1 MVTVEVELKEGDE
14 EPEQHLDDGEHIER
28 VVVPISELYEKL
40 QGKQQ
45 PRPST
50 LSSLCPVRTKPIRA
64 AGDGKITFPYSD
76 VQRGWKDRRCQVSE
90 SPSSDSMESRR
101 HSDTSQTGSST
112 GL

>member
-50 LSSLCPVRTKPIRA
+50 LSSLCPVRTNPIRA
-64 AGDGKITFPYSD
+64 AGDGKITFPYSN
-76 VQRGWKDRRCQVSE
+76 VQRGWKDRRCQVSCN
-90 SPSSDSMESRR
+90 PNCDPK
-101 HSDTSQTGSST
+101 Q
-112 GL
+112 LAWIF

>member
-45 PRPST
+45 HQPKITPLPARPVGT
-50 LSSLCPVRTKPIRA
+50 NPMCA
-64 AGDGKITFPYSD
+64 ARGDDNITFPYSN
-76 VQRGWKDRRCQVSE
+76 VQRGRKDRRRQVSANLH
-90 SPSSDSMESRR
+90 PDP
-101 HSDTSQTGSST
+101 TIFT
-112 GL
+112 

>member
-45 PRPST
+45 HQPPT
-50 LSSLCPVRTKPIRA
+50 TPLSACPVGTNPTCA
-64 AGDGKITFPYSD
+64 AEGDGNITFPYSN
-76 VQRGWKDRRCQVSE
+76 VQRGRKDRRRQVSANLH
-90 SPSSDSMESRR
+90 PDP
-101 HSDTSQTGSST
+101 TIIT
-112 GL
+112 